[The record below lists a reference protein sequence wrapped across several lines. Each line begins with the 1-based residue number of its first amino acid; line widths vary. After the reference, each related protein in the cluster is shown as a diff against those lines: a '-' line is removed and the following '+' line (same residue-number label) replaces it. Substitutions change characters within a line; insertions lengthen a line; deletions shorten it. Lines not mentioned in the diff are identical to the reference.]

1 MLIFIKCND
10 IIVLSNKVIK
20 CKKVEKM
27 SKKRKLF
34 CEYGPIFYK
43 ISLWKEAKLK
53 DLRDLKSGKKF
64 SRKKDKESF
73 EYIWKGDTKVLLRN
87 LHGVDMQLQKNKV
100 TNLKLASKKIDG
112 IIVNPGEEF
121 SFWNL
126 VGNATKRKGYLE
138 GLVISN
144 SQMKTGVGGG
154 LCQMANMIHWLV
166 LHTPLE
172 VTELHHHS
180 DALFPDVKRRVP
192 FGTGTS
198 ISYKALDYRFK
209 NNTENPIQ
217 IRVWL
222 DDTMLYGEIRSTV
235 PLKEKYK
242 IVEEDNY
249 YAKDEDGIFYRNSK
263 VYRIITDKE
272 TKCEIKKE
280 LILDNHSKVMYDYE
294 LIPKEE
300 IKVN

>member
-1 MLIFIKCND
+1 MK
-10 IIVLSNKVIK
+10 
-20 CKKVEKM
+20 
-27 SKKRKLF
+27 KKRKLF
-34 CEYGPIFYK
+34 CEYGKLAYK
-43 ISLWKEAKLK
+43 ISLFKEAKKK
-53 DLRDLKSGKKF
+53 DFIDLKNGKKF
-64 SRKKDKESF
+64 AKNKNKNNF
-73 EYIWKGDTKVLLRN
+73 EYIWKDDTKLLLRK

-100 TNLKLASKKIDG
+100 KNLQLASLKIDG

-144 SQMKTGVGGG
+144 HQMKKGIGGG

-180 DALFPDVKRRVP
+180 DALFPDEKRRVP

-209 NNTENPIQ
+209 NTTEYPIQ

-222 DDTMLYGEIRSTV
+222 DNTFLYGEIRSTV
-235 PLKEKYK
+235 PLNEKYK
-242 IVEEDNY
+242 IVEEDNH
-249 YAKDEDGIFYRNSK
+249 YAKDENGIFYRNSK
-263 VYRIITDKE
+263 VYRIIIDKK
-272 TKCEIKKE
+272 TNQEIRKE
-280 LILDNHSKVMYDYE
+280 LILNNHSQVMYDYD

-300 IKVN
+300 IRV

>member
-1 MLIFIKCND
+1 MMKGK
-10 IIVLSNKVIK
+10 NK
-20 CKKVEKM
+20 M
-27 SKKRKLF
+27 GKKRKLF
-34 CEYGPIFYK
+34 CEYGPIAYK
-43 ISLWKEAKLK
+43 ISLFKEAKKK
-53 DLRDLKSGKKF
+53 DLIDLKNGKKF
-64 SRKKDKESF
+64 AKKKSKENF
-73 EYIWKGDTKVLLRN
+73 EYIWKGDAKVLLRK
-87 LHGVDMQLQKNKV
+87 LQGVDMQLQKNKV
-100 TNLKLASKKIDG
+100 KNLLLASKKIDG
-112 IIVNPGEEF
+112 IIIKPGEEF

-144 SQMKTGVGGG
+144 SQMKKGVGGG

-209 NNTENPIQ
+209 NTTKYPIQ

-222 DDTMLYGEIRSTV
+222 DDTFLYGEIRSTV

-242 IVEEDNY
+242 IIEEDNH
-249 YAKDEDGIFYRNSK
+249 YAKDEDGVFYRNSK
-263 VYRIITDKE
+263 VYRIITNKE
-272 TKCEIKKE
+272 TNQEIKKE
-280 LILDNHSKVMYDYE
+280 LILNNHSKVMYDYD

-300 IKVN
+300 IKE

>member
-1 MLIFIKCND
+1 
-10 IIVLSNKVIK
+10 
-20 CKKVEKM
+20 
-27 SKKRKLF
+27 
-34 CEYGPIFYK
+34 
-43 ISLWKEAKLK
+43 
-53 DLRDLKSGKKF
+53 
-64 SRKKDKESF
+64 
-73 EYIWKGDTKVLLRN
+73 
-87 LHGVDMQLQKNKV
+87 MQLQKNKV
-100 TNLKLASKKIDG
+100 VNLQLASKKIDG
-112 IIVNPGEEF
+112 IIIKPGEEF

-144 SQMKTGVGGG
+144 SKMKKGVGGG

-172 VTELHHHS
+172 VTEMHHHS

-198 ISYKALDYRFK
+198 ICYKALDYRFK
-209 NNTENPIQ
+209 NVTKYPVQ

-222 DDTMLYGEIRSTV
+222 DETMLYGEIRSTE

-242 IVEEDNY
+242 IVEEDSH
-249 YAKDEDGIFYRNSK
+249 YAKEDDGIFYRNSK

-272 TKCEIKKE
+272 TKQEIKKE
-280 LILDNHSKVMYDYE
+280 LILNNHSKVMYDYD

-300 IKVN
+300 IRMN

>member
-1 MLIFIKCND
+1 M
-10 IIVLSNKVIK
+10 
-20 CKKVEKM
+20 KK
-27 SKKRKLF
+27 KKRKLF
-34 CEYGPIFYK
+34 CEYGPIAYK
-43 ISLWKEAKLK
+43 ISVFKEAKKK
-53 DLRDLKSGKKF
+53 DLIDLKNGKKF
-64 SRKKDKESF
+64 AKKKSKDNF
-73 EYIWKGDTKVLLRN
+73 EYIWKGDTKVLLRK
-87 LHGVDMQLQKNKV
+87 LHGVDIQLQKNKV
-100 TNLKLASKKIDG
+100 KNLQLASKKIDG
-112 IIVNPGEEF
+112 IIVNSGEEF

-126 VGNATKRKGYLE
+126 VGSATKRKGYLE

-144 SQMKTGVGGG
+144 SQMKKGVGGG

-166 LHTPLE
+166 LHTPLT

-209 NNTENPIQ
+209 NTTEYPIQ

-222 DDTMLYGEIRSTV
+222 DETFLYGEIRSIV

-242 IVEEDNY
+242 IIEEDNH

-263 VYRIITDKE
+263 VYRIITDKK
-272 TKCEIKKE
+272 TNQEIKKE
-280 LILDNHSKVMYDYE
+280 LILDNHSKVMYDYN

-300 IKVN
+300 IRV

>member
-1 MLIFIKCND
+1 MKILGKI
-10 IIVLSNKVIK
+10 
-20 CKKVEKM
+20 
-27 SKKRKLF
+27 RRLF
-34 CEYGPIFYK
+34 CEYGPLAYK
-43 ISLWKEAKLK
+43 ISLLKEAIKK
-53 DLRDLKSGKKF
+53 DLIDFKNGKKCA
-64 SRKKDKESF
+64 KKKSKENL
-73 EYIWKGDTKVLLRN
+73 EYIWKGDTKVLLRK
-87 LHGVDMQLQKNKV
+87 LPGVDMQLQKNKV
-100 TNLKLASKKIDG
+100 KNLQLASKKIDG
-112 IIVNPGEEF
+112 IIVKPGEEF

-144 SQMKTGVGGG
+144 SQMKKGVGGG

-166 LHTPLE
+166 LHTPLT

-209 NNTENPIQ
+209 NTTEYPIQ
-217 IRVWL
+217 IKVWL
-222 DDTMLYGEIRSTV
+222 DDTFLYGEIRSTE
-235 PLKEKYK
+235 PLNEKYK
-242 IVEEDNY
+242 IVEEDNH

-263 VYRIITDKE
+263 VYRIITDKK
-272 TKCEIKKE
+272 TKQEIKKE
-280 LILDNHSKVMYDYE
+280 LILDNHSQVMYDYE

-300 IKVN
+300 IRV

>member
-1 MLIFIKCND
+1 MIKGK
-10 IIVLSNKVIK
+10 NK
-20 CKKVEKM
+20 M
-27 SKKRKLF
+27 GKKRKLF
-34 CEYGPIFYK
+34 CEYGPIAYK
-43 ISLWKEAKLK
+43 ISLFKEAKKK
-53 DLRDLKSGKKF
+53 DLIDLKNGKKF
-64 SRKKDKESF
+64 AKKKSKENF
-73 EYIWKGDTKVLLRN
+73 EYIWKGDAKVLLRK
-87 LHGVDMQLQKNKV
+87 LQRVDMQLQKNKV
-100 TNLKLASKKIDG
+100 KNLLLASKKIDG
-112 IIVNPGEEF
+112 IIIKPGEEF

-144 SQMKTGVGGG
+144 SQMKKGVGGG

-209 NNTENPIQ
+209 NTTKYPIQ

-222 DDTMLYGEIRSTV
+222 DDTFLYGEIRSTV
-235 PLKEKYK
+235 LLKEKYK
-242 IVEEDNY
+242 IIEEDNH

-263 VYRIITDKE
+263 VYRIITNKE
-272 TKCEIKKE
+272 TNKEIKKE
-280 LILDNHSKVMYDYE
+280 LILNNHSKVMYDYN

-300 IKVN
+300 IKE

>member
-1 MLIFIKCND
+1 MK
-10 IIVLSNKVIK
+10 
-20 CKKVEKM
+20 
-27 SKKRKLF
+27 KKRKLL
-34 CEYGPIFYK
+34 CERGPIFFK
-43 ISLWKEAKLK
+43 ISLFKEARKKDLK
-53 DLRDLKSGKKF
+53 DFKQGKKF
-64 SRKKDKESF
+64 AKKYNKENF
-73 EYIWKGDTKVLLRN
+73 EYIWKGDTKLLLRQ
-87 LHGVDMQLQKNKV
+87 LHGVDMQLQRNKV
-100 TNLKLASKKIDG
+100 KNLELASKKIDG
-112 IIVNPGEEF
+112 IIVKPGEEF

-138 GLVISN
+138 GLVIGN
-144 SQMKTGVGGG
+144 SQMKKGVGGG

-209 NNTENPIQ
+209 NTTKHPIQ

-235 PLKEKYK
+235 PLNEKYK
-242 IVEEDNY
+242 IVEEDNH
-249 YAKDEDGIFYRNSK
+249 YAQDEDGVFYRNSK

-272 TKCEIKKE
+272 TKEEIKKE
-280 LILDNHSKVMYDYE
+280 LILNNHSKVMYDYD

-300 IKVN
+300 IRV

>member
-1 MLIFIKCND
+1 MMKGK
-10 IIVLSNKVIK
+10 NK
-20 CKKVEKM
+20 M
-27 SKKRKLF
+27 GKKRKLF
-34 CEYGPIFYK
+34 CEYGPIAYK
-43 ISLWKEAKLK
+43 ISLFKEAKKK
-53 DLRDLKSGKKF
+53 DLIDLKNGKKF
-64 SRKKDKESF
+64 AKKKSKENF
-73 EYIWKGDTKVLLRN
+73 EYIWKGDAKVLLRK
-87 LHGVDMQLQKNKV
+87 LQGVDMQLQKNKV
-100 TNLKLASKKIDG
+100 KNLLLASKKIDG
-112 IIVNPGEEF
+112 IIIKPGEEF

-144 SQMKTGVGGG
+144 SQMKKGVGGG

-209 NNTENPIQ
+209 NTTKYPIQ

-222 DDTMLYGEIRSTV
+222 DDTFLYGEIRSTV
-235 PLKEKYK
+235 LLKEKYK
-242 IVEEDNY
+242 IIEEDNH

-263 VYRIITDKE
+263 VYRIITNKE
-272 TKCEIKKE
+272 TNQEIKKE
-280 LILDNHSKVMYDYE
+280 LILNNHSKVMYDYN

-300 IKVN
+300 IKE

>member
-1 MLIFIKCND
+1 MG
-10 IIVLSNKVIK
+10 
-20 CKKVEKM
+20 
-27 SKKRKLF
+27 RKLF
-34 CEYGPIFYK
+34 CEYGPICYK
-43 ISLWKEAKLK
+43 ISLYKEALK
-53 DLRDLKSGKKF
+53 KNLRDFKNGKKF
-64 SRKKDKESF
+64 AKKFAKKYNKENYEF
-73 EYIWKGDTKVLLRN
+73 IWKGDTKVLLRE
-87 LHGVDMQLQKNKV
+87 LHGVDMQLQRNKV
-100 TNLKLASKKIDG
+100 VNLEIASKKIDG
-112 IIVNPGEEF
+112 LIVNPGEEF

-126 VGNATKRKGYLE
+126 VGNATKSKGYLE

-144 SQMKTGVGGG
+144 SKMKKGVGGG

-166 LHTPLE
+166 LHTPLQ

-209 NNTENPIQ
+209 NVTDVPIQ

-222 DDTMLYGEIRSTV
+222 DETMLYGEIRSIK

-242 IVEEDNY
+242 IVEEDNH
-249 YAKDEDGIFYRNSK
+249 YAKDKDGLFYRNSK

-272 TKCEIKKE
+272 TKQEIKKE
-280 LILDNHSKVMYDYE
+280 LILDNHSKVMYDYD
-294 LIPKEE
+294 LIPKDE
-300 IKVN
+300 IREKETC